1 MTCLAADAPLRLSA
15 PSKWDAIRAA
25 VFWSFILMVIVSPAV
40 LGAMILMQV

>member
-25 VFWSFILMVIVSPAV
+25 VFWGFILSVIVSPAA
-40 LGAMILMQV
+40 LGAVLLLRG